1 MNHDDITFML
11 VWLPIVHWGALFLCW
26 SVFIHFPPID
36 NSFHQEYFIVIKMES
51 RRCDE
56 VEEGAV
62 VTTAVF
68 DGGLWFDDIDWDAFV
83 NAACVDV

>member
-1 MNHDDITFML
+1 
-11 VWLPIVHWGALFLCW
+11 
-26 SVFIHFPPID
+26 
-36 NSFHQEYFIVIKMES
+36 MES

-68 DGGLWFDDIDWDAFV
+68 DGGLWFDDIDWYAFIKV
-83 NAACVDV
+83 TGVDI